1 MKCTSDLKGKNCLFL
16 GAASPFARELCRNLA
31 ELQLNLGL
39 VDLQPRN
46 SQTFVKELK
55 NIGIKATSVEVAPG
69 DINSF
74 KEAVKT
80 IEQSLGA
87 IDYLICSYYFEE
99 DKEGKKLPI
108 DTFEMEQWDSLRE
121 NWLDSYFLM
130 AKAVLPSMLA
140 KKEGKMIF
148 LNLASGYTG
157 SEGVAQLTDES
168 SLYYSVCSSAITGAV
183 TSIARELIP
192 LGIKVN
198 GIALASTDFKENNKL
213 LKIVVF
219 LLSELSYYVCG
230 QFIRLD

>member
-1 MKCTSDLKGKNCLFL
+1 MKCINDLKGKNCLFL

-31 ELQLNLGL
+31 KLQLNFGF

-46 SQTFVKELK
+46 SQKFVKELE
-55 NIGIKATSVEVAPG
+55 NIGVKATSVKVAPG
-69 DINSF
+69 DVDSF
-74 KEAVKT
+74 KGAVKT

-99 DKEGKKLPI
+99 DEEKNYAIDKL
-108 DTFEMEQWDSLRE
+108 EMEQWDSLRE

-130 AKAVLPSMLA
+130 AKAVLPSMLS

-157 SEGVAQLTDES
+157 SEGMGQLTDES

-183 TSIARELIP
+183 TSMAREIIP

-198 GIALASTDFKENNKL
+198 GIALTSTDFKEDNKL